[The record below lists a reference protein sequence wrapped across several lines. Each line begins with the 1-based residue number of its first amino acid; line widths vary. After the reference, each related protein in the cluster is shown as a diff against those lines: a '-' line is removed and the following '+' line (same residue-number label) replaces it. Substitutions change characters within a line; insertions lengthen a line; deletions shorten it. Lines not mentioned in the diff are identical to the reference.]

1 MVRKYRHLSGKNK
14 ISKFPQVCKMS
25 SDSNIC
31 HTSVVTE
38 CVGLVHAARRCG
50 GRDARVSDIAR
61 RRHTPPTGRGS
72 GRRLVLATTSVC
84 VCRVIC
90 D

>member
-14 ISKFPQVCKMS
+14 ISKFSQVCKMS
-25 SDSNIC
+25 TDSNIC

-38 CVGLVHAARRCG
+38 CVGLAQAARPC
-50 GRDARVSDIAR
+50 GRDARVGDIAR